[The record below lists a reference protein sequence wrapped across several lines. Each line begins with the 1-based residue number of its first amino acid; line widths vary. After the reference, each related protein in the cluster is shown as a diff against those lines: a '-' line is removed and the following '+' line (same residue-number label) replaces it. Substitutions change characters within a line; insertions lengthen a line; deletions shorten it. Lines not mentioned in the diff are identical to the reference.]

1 MKHSKG
7 WSYTFVRERFLKEL
21 FFNVLSYL
29 IKMKMKH
36 KYYIIKH
43 VHLLLDHLH
52 LCLTNVRMSD
62 LRPYCRTF
70 VFLAN

>member
-1 MKHSKG
+1 
-7 WSYTFVRERFLKEL
+7 
-21 FFNVLSYL
+21 
-29 IKMKMKH
+29 MKMKH